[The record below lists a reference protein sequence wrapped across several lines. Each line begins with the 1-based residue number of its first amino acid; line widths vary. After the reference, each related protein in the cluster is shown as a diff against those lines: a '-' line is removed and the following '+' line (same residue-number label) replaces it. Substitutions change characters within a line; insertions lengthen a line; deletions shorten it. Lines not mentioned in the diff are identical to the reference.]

1 MSFLQLMDNFRRKKI
16 IETLRD
22 TDIEFED
29 KNDILKPYSEYISDL
44 TSNNEVHTTEERENG
59 RIVTQKSIER
69 SLDNILRGKYHS
81 LKRKGSQSNEKLVKL

>member
-1 MSFLQLMDNFRRKKI
+1 MDNFRRKKI

-44 TSNNEVHTTEERENG
+44 ASNNEMHTTEERENG
-59 RIVTQKSIER
+59 EIVTQKSIER
-69 SLDNILRGKYHS
+69 SLDNILRGKYHT
-81 LKRKGSQSNEKLVKL
+81 L

>member
-1 MSFLQLMDNFRRKKI
+1 MDNFRRKKI

-29 KNDILKPYSEYISDL
+29 KNNILKPYSEYISDL
-44 TSNNEVHTTEERENG
+44 ASNNEMHITEERDDG
-59 RIVTQKSIER
+59 GVVTQKSIER

-81 LKRKGSQSNEKLVKL
+81 VKRKGSQTNEKLVKL